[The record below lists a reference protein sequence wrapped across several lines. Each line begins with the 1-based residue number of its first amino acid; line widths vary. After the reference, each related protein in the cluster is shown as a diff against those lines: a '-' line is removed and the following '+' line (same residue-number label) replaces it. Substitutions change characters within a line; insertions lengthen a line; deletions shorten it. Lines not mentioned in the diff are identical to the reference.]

1 MELVSIGIAC
11 AAAIIALAACW
22 ISARSAPAQVLTSLD
37 DCVAQLRRGNIRQD
51 DLEAA
56 WTRKCLE
63 IDGLVEELFGQYEKV
78 ERSRKSI
85 AARQSKQN
93 AQQEQAPQTPEEV
106 KHALLQQARNQGLPL

>member
-1 MELVSIGIAC
+1 MDLVSIGIAV
-11 AAAIIALAACW
+11 AAAVIALAACW

-37 DCVAQLRRGNIRQD
+37 DCVAQIRRANIRGD

-85 AARQSKQN
+85 AARQSKQQ
-93 AQQEQAPQTPEEV
+93 AQQEAAPQTPEEM